1 MTEAG
6 RPPFD
11 DAALT
16 ALARDFGERLRA
28 RGETAATAES
38 CTGGWIAKVLTDV
51 PGSSAWFGYG
61 LVTYADDAKQRLL
74 GVDAGML
81 ARHGAVSR
89 AVVCAMV
96 RGALALSGADHA
108 VAVSGVAGPDGG
120 SPEKPVGTVW
130 FAWASAGGGPAVSE
144 RLVLPGGRD
153 AVRRATVVHA
163 LSRWST
169 LLEDAP
175 DVSG

>member
-1 MTEAG
+1 MTETG
-6 RPPFD
+6 RAHD

-16 ALARDFGERLRA
+16 ALACDFGERLRA
-28 RGETAATAES
+28 RGETVVTAES

-74 GVDAGML
+74 GVDAGVL

-89 AVVCAMV
+89 AVVCAMA

-120 SPEKPVGTVW
+120 SPDKPVGTVW
-130 FAWASAGGGPAVSE
+130 FAWASAAGDPAVSE

-153 AVRRATVVHA
+153 AVRRATVAHA
-163 LSRWST
+163 LSRWAK
-169 LLEDAP
+169 LLADAP
-175 DVSG
+175 DLQG